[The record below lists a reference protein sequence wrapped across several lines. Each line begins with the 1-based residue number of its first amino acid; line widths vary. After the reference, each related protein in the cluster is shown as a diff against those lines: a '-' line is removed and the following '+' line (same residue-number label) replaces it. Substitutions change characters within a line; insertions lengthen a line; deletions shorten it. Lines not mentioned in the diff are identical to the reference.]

1 LKTVEAKQL
10 LLGALAYYKIDVLH
24 VDNQFISI
32 IKDYRIEI
40 EQNGIYKL
48 IENGQVIAP
57 FADIDELC
65 QFILL

>member
-1 LKTVEAKQL
+1 MQL
-10 LLGALAYYKIDVLH
+10 LLNALDYYQIDILKVDDHH
-24 VDNQFISI
+24 VSI
-32 IKDYRIEI
+32 IKDYNIEV

-48 IENGQVIAP
+48 TENGQVIAP